1 MVSKKPA
8 LSGQPKGQ
16 VWLLDGG
23 PGGDGS
29 YLAPY
34 FEYVVPEVAEDYDL
48 YVVTHRGTG
57 ISEPLECTK
66 TYDLNLPQEQ
76 AFSNAERDCI
86 AELEARYTAAGL
98 NSFSATDAARDVEHL
113 IGKSKAGEW
122 LPTYVY
128 GISYGTLWGQRL
140 SQIAPHSAQGFIL
153 DSILPSKGYHLD
165 NWDRDH
171 NEIFSTHAAA
181 CDADPECANKFDGP
195 TEQAVLDIINGVDSG
210 EICPSLDMTGEDLKA
225 NNGWYVMTKQPDILF
240 PMYHR
245 IQRCDDVDIKAVHN
259 ALLFSASQVES
270 DNTVSEV
277 ENQIFNV
284 IAFNEIAD
292 GAGFTAAEQA
302 AYCENKAVCGP
313 NIFEELGDLQE
324 AFWKDRY
331 NNDFI
336 YEWPV
341 NYTPTLVLN
350 GTVDPQ
356 TPHYRIPAYQNLF
369 TTSNQQYV
377 EFDNVA
383 HGVIWDT
390 PTLSNGNTCG
400 GDIVAQFINDP
411 WTPVDATCTNDLP
424 ELNMQMAAEDSLEIF
439 GSISPWQSDAPAA
452 PMARGLV
459 EQESTRADI
468 QQAIE
473 TLKQHPR
480 RF

>member
-1 MVSKKPA
+1 M
-8 LSGQPKGQ
+8 
-16 VWLLDGG
+16 
-23 PGGDGS
+23 
-29 YLAPY
+29 
-34 FEYVVPEVAEDYDL
+34 
-48 YVVTHRGTG
+48 
-57 ISEPLECTK
+57 
-66 TYDLNLPQEQ
+66 
-76 AFSNAERDCI
+76 
-86 AELEARYTAAGL
+86 
-98 NSFSATDAARDVEHL
+98 
-113 IGKSKAGEW
+113 
-122 LPTYVY
+122 
-128 GISYGTLWGQRL
+128 
-140 SQIAPHSAQGFIL
+140 
-153 DSILPSKGYHLD
+153 
-165 NWDRDH
+165 
-171 NEIFSTHAAA
+171 
-181 CDADPECANKFDGP
+181 
-195 TEQAVLDIINGVDSG
+195 LDIINGVDSG

-400 GDIVAQFINDP
+400 GDIVAQFINVP
-411 WTPVDATCTNDLP
+411 WTPVDATCTHDLP

-459 EQESTRADI
+459 EQESTRADV